1 MCQGIAL
8 GWREIPELLVAR
20 YQLNRRRISRADGTE
35 PEFRFLFR
43 SQRPVLPV
51 WRDSQ
56 LMICT
61 WGARLP
67 VKLPRGAWA
76 ELEWLDQWSHL
87 QPERVDIPANFG
99 LDRGIWY
106 QIKEGI
112 QGVLVHDE
120 TRQAHVYLLTEPASH
135 YYQVMTRNTRMPV
148 LIGEKI

>member
-8 GWREIPELLVAR
+8 GWRELPELLIAR

-35 PEFRFLFR
+35 PEFRFMFR
-43 SQRPVLPV
+43 SPRPVLPV

-67 VKLPRGAWA
+67 VRLPRTGWA
-76 ELEWLDQWSHL
+76 EQEWLEQWGNL
-87 QPERVDIPANFG
+87 NPEPVDIPANFG

-106 QIKEGI
+106 QIKQGI
-112 QGVLVHDE
+112 RGILVLD
-120 TRQAHVYLLTEPASH
+120 QAKEPHVYLLTEPSSH
-135 YYQVMTRNTRMPV
+135 YYQVMTRSPRMPV
-148 LIGEKI
+148 LIEERI